1 MMSLDRKEVKQMAD
15 IHINVD
21 DKLKKDIK
29 IACVHNG
36 ETLTEYILRLIENDI
51 KEQQK
56 EN

>member
-1 MMSLDRKEVKQMAD
+1 MAD

-21 DKLKKDIK
+21 DRLKKDIK

-51 KEQQK
+51 KEQQN